1 MLTRGNLPAGN
12 VKMAVFDCL
21 LGVNVKELDKLAH
34 GTASA
39 ADDDTELVIMMIGLG
54 GIIATILVV
63 GAWCVSP
70 CPPGPAV
77 RPAFLR

>member
-1 MLTRGNLPAGN
+1 
-12 VKMAVFDCL
+12 MAVFDCL

-70 CPPGPAV
+70 LPPKPLPHV
-77 RPAFLR
+77 RLS

>member
-1 MLTRGNLPAGN
+1 MLTRGILPAGN

-54 GIIATILVV
+54 GIIATILVPQSD
-63 GAWCVSP
+63 AAAAKASLD
-70 CPPGPAV
+70 A
-77 RPAFLR
+77 RIDARK